1 MAEGTSTDWQELC
14 AAAAKEAD
22 PKKLA
27 SLIERILQAL
37 DERRRGFAS
46 PNRLGEFSQP
56 RNAAGATYSNRSS
69 PYLYDREPRYPLFCS
84 DPKLDPSTQE

>member
-37 DERRRGFAS
+37 DERKRGFAS

-56 RNAAGATYSNRSS
+56 
-69 PYLYDREPRYPLFCS
+69 
-84 DPKLDPSTQE
+84 